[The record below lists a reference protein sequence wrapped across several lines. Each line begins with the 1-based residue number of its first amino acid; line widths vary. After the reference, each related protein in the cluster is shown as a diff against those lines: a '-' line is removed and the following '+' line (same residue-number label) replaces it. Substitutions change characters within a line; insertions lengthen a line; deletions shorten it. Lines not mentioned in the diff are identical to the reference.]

1 MYIYIIMSDVYSP
14 ERFWRLGSHGLIGP
28 LLVDGAIPIS
38 STDPLDEMEVV
49 ERGGRQPNGLDR
61 H

>member
-1 MYIYIIMSDVYSP
+1 MSDVYSP